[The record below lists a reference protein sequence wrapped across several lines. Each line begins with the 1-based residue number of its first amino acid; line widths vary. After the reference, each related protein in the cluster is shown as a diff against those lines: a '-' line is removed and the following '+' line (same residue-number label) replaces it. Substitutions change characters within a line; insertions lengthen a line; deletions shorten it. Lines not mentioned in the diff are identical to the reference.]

1 MFVVTN
7 MNDHFATKCA
17 RRDEK
22 LQETNRTF
30 FRPFIVELLRFLLI
44 TLFRLPDVKGTPMNQ
59 PVSIFYSDDFVV
71 DGAFDTIGK
80 AHELA
85 KLLNESPITGTI
97 MVSPSPANRG
107 DIVSVHDEHYVDEVL
122 NGHGGQFSG
131 DDESATSVLAST
143 GGVLRAVETVL
154 ENGGCA
160 GSLSSGLHHAKH
172 DRGSGYC
179 TFNGLVIGARRA
191 LSLGAKRVLIL
202 DLDAHCGGGTKEL
215 IGLLRDQTIDGIE
228 QVDVSVSSFDQYHNS
243 SFAQL
248 KIVGASEYLD
258 TIKNSLAEIA
268 DPQSIDLVIY
278 NAGMDPHEK
287 AGGVTGITDRVI
299 RQREAMVF
307 EWAKSH
313 ALPIIWVLAGGYS
326 GGSFTK
332 RDVARLHRI
341 TVEESARV
349 YAEVATI

>member
-1 MFVVTN
+1 VN
-7 MNDHFATKCA
+7 NQKKCSG
-17 RRDEK
+17 
-22 LQETNRTF
+22 Q
-30 FRPFIVELLRFLLI
+30 
-44 TLFRLPDVKGTPMNQ
+44 
-59 PVSIFYSDDFVV
+59 SIMSVFYSPDYVI

-80 AHELA
+80 AGELA
-85 KLLNESPITGTI
+85 DILTQDPVAGTRI
-97 MVSPSPANRG
+97 VNPASATRA
-107 DIVSVHDEHYVDEVL
+107 DIVSVHDKTYVDRVL
-122 NGHGGQFSG
+122 NGHGGQFSS
-131 DDESATSVLAST
+131 DDESAVSVLATT

-160 GSLSSGLHHAKH
+160 GSLSSGLHHAKY

-191 LSLGAKRVLIL
+191 LSLGGKRVLIL

-215 IGLLRDQTIDGIE
+215 IGLLRDQDIDGIE
-228 QVDVSVSSFDQYHNS
+228 QVDVSVSSFDQYHDS
-243 SFAQL
+243 PFAQL

-258 TIKNSLAEIA
+258 TIQHSLSEIV

-307 EWAKSH
+307 EWAKSFD
-313 ALPIIWVLAGGYS
+313 LPIVWVLAGGYS

-332 RDVARLHRI
+332 RDVAKLHRI

-349 YAEVATI
+349 YAEETTI

>member
-1 MFVVTN
+1 MTERLDV
-7 MNDHFATKCA
+7 KPQ
-17 RRDEK
+17 RRGI
-22 LQETNRTF
+22 RTH
-30 FRPFIVELLRFLLI
+30 IFLA
-44 TLFRLPDVKGTPMNQ
+44 FHRLVIEISSQYSFPLAGWKGTPMNQ

-71 DGAFDTIGK
+71 EGAFDTIGK
-80 AHELA
+80 AGELA
-85 KLLNESPITGTI
+85 DLLTVDPVAGTRI
-97 MVSPSPANRG
+97 VNPAPATRG
-107 DIVSVHDEHYVDEVL
+107 DIVSVHDETYVDRVL
-122 NGHGGQFSG
+122 NGHSGQFSS
-131 DDESATSVLAST
+131 DDESAVSVLATT

-215 IGLLRDQTIDGIE
+215 IGLLRDQDIDGIE
-228 QVDVSVSSFDQYHNS
+228 QVDVSVSSFDQYYNS

-248 KIVGASEYLD
+248 KIVGASEYLP
-258 TIKNSLAEIA
+258 TIEQSLSGIA

-287 AGGVTGITDRVI
+287 AGGVTRITDRVI

-313 ALPIIWVLAGGYS
+313 ALPIVWVLAGGYS
-326 GGSFTK
+326 SGSFTK

-349 YAEVATI
+349 YAEVATN

>member
-1 MFVVTN
+1 
-7 MNDHFATKCA
+7 
-17 RRDEK
+17 
-22 LQETNRTF
+22 
-30 FRPFIVELLRFLLI
+30 
-44 TLFRLPDVKGTPMNQ
+44 
-59 PVSIFYSDDFVV
+59 
-71 DGAFDTIGK
+71 
-80 AHELA
+80 
-85 KLLNESPITGTI
+85 
-97 MVSPSPANRG
+97 
-107 DIVSVHDEHYVDEVL
+107 
-122 NGHGGQFSG
+122 
-131 DDESATSVLAST
+131 
-143 GGVLRAVETVL
+143 
-154 ENGGCA
+154 
-160 GSLSSGLHHAKH
+160 LHHAKH

-313 ALPIIWVLAGGYS
+313 ELPIVWVLAGGYS

>member
-1 MFVVTN
+1 
-7 MNDHFATKCA
+7 MNNQKKCSG
-17 RRDEK
+17 
-22 LQETNRTF
+22 Q
-30 FRPFIVELLRFLLI
+30 
-44 TLFRLPDVKGTPMNQ
+44 
-59 PVSIFYSDDFVV
+59 SIMSVFYSPDYVI

-80 AHELA
+80 AGELA
-85 KLLNESPITGTI
+85 DILTQDPVAGTRI
-97 MVSPSPANRG
+97 VNPASATRA
-107 DIVSVHDEHYVDEVL
+107 DIVSVHDKTYVDRVL
-122 NGHGGQFSG
+122 NGHGGQFSS
-131 DDESATSVLAST
+131 DDESAVSVLATT

-160 GSLSSGLHHAKH
+160 GSLSSGLHHAKY

-191 LSLGAKRVLIL
+191 LSLGGKRVLIL

-215 IGLLRDQTIDGIE
+215 IGLLRDQDIDGIE
-228 QVDVSVSSFDQYHNS
+228 QVDVSVSSFDQYHDS
-243 SFAQL
+243 PFAQL

-258 TIKNSLAEIA
+258 TIQHSLSEIV

-307 EWAKSH
+307 EWAKSFD
-313 ALPIIWVLAGGYS
+313 LPIVWVLAGGYS

-332 RDVARLHRI
+332 RDVAKLHRI

-349 YAEVATI
+349 YAEETTI

>member
-1 MFVVTN
+1 
-7 MNDHFATKCA
+7 
-17 RRDEK
+17 
-22 LQETNRTF
+22 
-30 FRPFIVELLRFLLI
+30 
-44 TLFRLPDVKGTPMNQ
+44 MNQ
-59 PVSIFYSDDFVV
+59 HHMSIYFSSEFVV
-71 DGAFDTIGK
+71 DGGFDTVSK
-80 AHELA
+80 AGELA
-85 KLLNESPITGTI
+85 RLLTANPIARTEI
-97 MVSPSPANRG
+97 ISPAPATRS
-107 DIVSVHDEHYVDEVL
+107 DIVAVHDEHYVDQVL
-122 NGHGGQFSG
+122 NGRGGQFSG
-131 DDESATSVLAST
+131 EDESATSVLATT

-160 GSLSSGLHHAKH
+160 GSLSSGLHHAKY
-172 DRGSGYC
+172 DSSSGFC
-179 TFNGLVIGARRA
+179 TFNGLVIGALRA

-313 ALPIIWVLAGGYS
+313 ELPIVWVLAGGYS

>member
-1 MFVVTN
+1 
-7 MNDHFATKCA
+7 
-17 RRDEK
+17 
-22 LQETNRTF
+22 
-30 FRPFIVELLRFLLI
+30 
-44 TLFRLPDVKGTPMNQ
+44 MNQ
-59 PVSIFYSDDFVV
+59 LVFIFFSDDYVV

-85 KLLNESPITGTI
+85 KLLDESPIPGTT
-97 MVSPSPANRG
+97 MVSPSPANRA
-107 DIVSVHDEHYVDEVL
+107 DIVSVHDETYVDRVL

-179 TFNGLVIGARRA
+179 TFNGLVIG
-191 LSLGAKRVLIL
+191 SLGAKRVLIL

-215 IGLLRDQTIDGIE
+215 IGLLRDQNIDGIE
-228 QVDVSVSSFDQYHNS
+228 QVDVSVSSFDQYHSS

-248 KIVGASEYLD
+248 KIVGASEYID
-258 TIKNSLAEIA
+258 TINKSLAEIV

-278 NAGMDPHEK
+278 NAGMDPHER

-313 ALPIIWVLAGGYS
+313 SLPIVWVLAGGYS

-332 RDVARLHRI
+332 RDVAKLHRI

>member
-1 MFVVTN
+1 
-7 MNDHFATKCA
+7 MNNQKKCSG
-17 RRDEK
+17 
-22 LQETNRTF
+22 Q
-30 FRPFIVELLRFLLI
+30 
-44 TLFRLPDVKGTPMNQ
+44 
-59 PVSIFYSDDFVV
+59 SIMSVFYSTDYVI

-80 AHELA
+80 AGELA
-85 KLLNESPITGTI
+85 DILTQDPVAGTRI
-97 MVSPSPANRG
+97 VNPASATRA
-107 DIVSVHDEHYVDEVL
+107 DIVSVHDKTYVDRVL
-122 NGHGGQFSG
+122 NGHGGQFSS
-131 DDESATSVLAST
+131 DDESAVSVLATT

-160 GSLSSGLHHAKH
+160 GSLSSGLHHAKY

-191 LSLGAKRVLIL
+191 LSLGGKRVLIL

-215 IGLLRDQTIDGIE
+215 IGLLRDQDIDGIE
-228 QVDVSVSSFDQYHNS
+228 QVDVSVSSFDQYHDS
-243 SFAQL
+243 PFAQL

-258 TIKNSLAEIA
+258 TIQHSLSEIV

-307 EWAKSH
+307 EWAKSFD
-313 ALPIIWVLAGGYS
+313 LPIVWVLAGGYS

-332 RDVARLHRI
+332 RDVAKLHRI

-349 YAEVATI
+349 YAEETTI